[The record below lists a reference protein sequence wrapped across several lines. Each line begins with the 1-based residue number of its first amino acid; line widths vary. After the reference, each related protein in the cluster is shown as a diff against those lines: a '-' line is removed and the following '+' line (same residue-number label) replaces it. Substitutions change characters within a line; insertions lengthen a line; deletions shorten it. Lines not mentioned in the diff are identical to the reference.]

1 MRRFQGMAVL
11 AMGAALIPAAFCQ
24 TQSNTQAIQTQGTR
38 TAPDKAATPSILVED
53 QATSEQVERLF
64 QVMRIRQQTESM
76 MKQMSA
82 MMQRQVAQGMKSG
95 EADLPADKK
104 PTAEQ
109 SAARQE
115 LMAKFMDR
123 ALHVYTVDEMLADM
137 TPIYQR
143 HISKSDIEAMIAFFG
158 SSSGQHF
165 LEQQPLILKEY
176 MPLVMTRVQE
186 KTQALTDEMKK
197 AIEEL
202 NAKEAADPGAAKQ

>member
-1 MRRFQGMAVL
+1 MHRFQGLAIL

-24 TQSNTQAIQTQGTR
+24 TQNGTPTIQVQGAR
-38 TAPDKAATPSILVED
+38 GTAEKDAASSIPEED
-53 QATSEQVERLF
+53 QATPEQVERLF
-64 QVMRIRQQTESM
+64 QVMRVRQQTEST

-82 MMQRQVAQGMKSG
+82 MMQQQIAQGMKSG

-104 PTAEQ
+104 PTPEQ

-115 LMAKFMDR
+115 LMAKLMDR
-123 ALHVYTVDEMLADM
+123 AMHMFTADEILADM

-143 HISKSDIEAMIAFFG
+143 HISKSDIEAFIAFFG

-176 MPLVMTRVQE
+176 LPQMMTRVQE
-186 KTQALTDEMKK
+186 KTKALTEEMKK
-197 AIEEL
+197 DIEEL

>member
-38 TAPDKAATPSILVED
+38 TAPDKAATPSIPVED

-82 MMQRQVAQGMKSG
+82 MMQQQVAQGMKSG

-143 HISKSDIEAMIAFFG
+143 YISKSDIEAMIAFFG

-202 NAKEAADPGAAKQ
+202 NAKEAADPGAAKE